1 MRLVFIAS
9 VVTLLLT
16 SSAYGKTSAEKLK
29 ACLSGGL
36 SESEQTLLIAEMA
49 DWKTVFSDYVKNNT
63 AACFTKLTGKPS
75 EFKNGQGLVLDD
87 ETIKI
92 VTMNKEAAAT
102 ALAAKTVAD
111 AKLAEEEARFIADL
125 DALAEVSFTE
135 RERNKCELLGL
146 RNELFKNQITLE
158 NEITNFKTT
167 EKARQ
172 QEAVVETVIECQ
184 AWIRED
190 KRSAITNPVCNKIF
204 SELGL
209 PDTQIDGPDIMKII
223 STETQLST
231 KNLELELV
239 DIKLKSIK
247 TEEDLVEQVGEKGLV
262 KFKRQ
267 YNQELNAPA
276 ENTKS
281 ECELNWEQWLN
292 K

>member
-1 MRLVFIAS
+1 M
-9 VVTLLLT
+9 
-16 SSAYGKTSAEKLK
+16 
-29 ACLSGGL
+29 
-36 SESEQTLLIAEMA
+36 
-49 DWKTVFSDYVKNNT
+49 
-63 AACFTKLTGKPS
+63 
-75 EFKNGQGLVLDD
+75 
-87 ETIKI
+87 
-92 VTMNKEAAAT
+92 
-102 ALAAKTVAD
+102 AD

-247 TEEDLVEQVGEKGLV
+247 TEENLVEQVGEKGLV